1 MHLTLHLTTP
11 LSECFLIT
19 ALTHVHD
26 HYMQTDKREKDDDQA
41 ARVRLNQARRK
52 SKMLRD
58 TERKSSAS
66 KRKADEKLP
75 NIPKKQKSPTHAV
88 VTTALGE
95 GGASTPKQC
104 KSVLY
109 VLATSNIDNT

>member
-1 MHLTLHLTTP
+1 M
-11 LSECFLIT
+11 
-19 ALTHVHD
+19 HD
-26 HYMQTDKREKDDDQA
+26 HYMQTDKSVNDDDHA

-58 TERKSSAS
+58 TERKSSSS
-66 KRKADEKLP
+66 KRKAEEKLP
-75 NIPKKQKSPTHAV
+75 TIPKKQKSPTPAV

-95 GGASTPKQC
+95 GSASTPKQC

-109 VLATSNIDNT
+109 VLATSNIDYT

>member
-1 MHLTLHLTTP
+1 MH
-11 LSECFLIT
+11 
-19 ALTHVHD
+19 D
-26 HYMQTDKREKDDDQA
+26 QYMQTDKSVNDDDHA

-58 TERKSSAS
+58 TERKGSSS
-66 KRKADEKLP
+66 KRKAEEKLP
-75 NIPKKQKSPTHAV
+75 NIPKKQKSPTPAV